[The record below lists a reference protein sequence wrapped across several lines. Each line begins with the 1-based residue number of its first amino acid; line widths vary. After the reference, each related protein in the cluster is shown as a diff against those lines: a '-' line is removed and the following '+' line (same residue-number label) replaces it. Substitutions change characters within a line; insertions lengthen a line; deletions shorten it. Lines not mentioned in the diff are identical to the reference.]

1 MDIGEQRR
9 LIILSSL
16 SEVRRLA
23 KFCKTSIGDAF
34 SESSLATIEL
44 AIVEAANN
52 ILRHAYHQEK
62 GHPLLFFISHC
73 GDFFELMFVDQGAT
87 FDQSKVLS
95 PTFDWE
101 NIADIPEGGW
111 GIYLIKSIMDFVS
124 YEQNGDVNILRMRKN
139 LPNPIEFDQSL
150 LSYDKM
156 HSLESKI
163 ISDHDVKDLKSRV
176 KESDIAIEEMAEE
189 LSSAYESLNLFYTLS
204 RDVALISDLNTFLNN
219 TLERVIAGSAANW
232 GVVRLKKGNDL
243 TLIAQSD
250 LSPVEALHK
259 HLSLEDKTQI
269 EVKVAYSLIE
279 AIDNS
284 YLDVDVHVI
293 CMPIVGLDEF
303 LGTILLG
310 KNDVHN
316 TFSSGDAKLAR
327 AMADQLAVSI
337 ENNRL
342 YTKAMDAE
350 LDKQELQIA
359 TNLQKR
365 LIDQT
370 IPIVEGAKFFT
381 KIEPA
386 KQVGGDY
393 LVLEKVDETTVFIIV
408 FDAMGKG
415 MSASYFSLLSHMAI
429 HSLLIQ
435 QNKKN
440 ITPGE
445 LLSLVNKVM
454 FKDFDRFGMFMT
466 GFIGKIDLKKNL
478 LTYASAGHC
487 PPILYS
493 EKDGLEQ
500 LDTLDFM
507 LGVENNIK
515 YRDFYIDFLSGMK
528 LLVYSD
534 GLTDIVGE
542 HENLLGVDF
551 LNKVSEQ
558 AFKKKN
564 IKSCCQYI
572 YNRVL
577 EESGGQ
583 LQDDIAMIGVE
594 RV

>member
-16 SEVRRLA
+16 GEVRRLA
-23 KFCKTSIGDAF
+23 RFCKTSISDTF
-34 SESSLATIEL
+34 SESSVATIEL

-62 GHPLLFFISHC
+62 GHPLLFSISHC
-73 GDFFELMFVDQGAT
+73 GDFFELMFIDQGSA
-87 FDQSKVLS
+87 FNQSEVLS

-101 NIADIPEGGW
+101 NIVDIPEGGW
-111 GIYLIKSIMDFVS
+111 GIYLIKSIMDYVS

-139 LPNPIEFDQSL
+139 LPNPKEFDQSL
-150 LSYDKM
+150 FSYDKM

-163 ISDHDVKDLKSRV
+163 ISEHDVNDLESRV

-219 TLERVIAGSAANW
+219 TLKRVIAVSAANW
-232 GVVRLKKGNDL
+232 GVVRLKKDNDL
-243 TLIAQSD
+243 TLIAKSD
-250 LSPVEALHK
+250 QTPVEALQK
-259 HLSLEDKTQI
+259 HLSLENKTQI
-269 EVKVAYSLIE
+269 EVEVAYSLTE
-279 AIDNS
+279 SVKNS
-284 YLDVDVHVI
+284 YLDVDLNVI

-310 KNDVHN
+310 KSDGDNS
-316 TFSSGDAKLAR
+316 FSSGDAKLAR

-370 IPIVEGAKFFT
+370 IPDVEGAKFFT

-393 LVLEKVDETTVFIIV
+393 LVLEKIDDTTVFIIV

-445 LLSLVNKVM
+445 LLSLVNQVM

-478 LTYASAGHC
+478 LSYASAGHC

-493 EKDGLEQ
+493 EKGGVEQ

-515 YRDFYIDFLSGMK
+515 YRDFYVDFLSGMK

-534 GLTDIVGE
+534 GLTDIIGKDE
-542 HENLLGVDF
+542 DLLGVDF
-551 LNKVSEQ
+551 LSKVCEK

-564 IKSCCQYI
+564 IKSSCQYI

-577 EESGGQ
+577 KESGGQ

-594 RV
+594 CL